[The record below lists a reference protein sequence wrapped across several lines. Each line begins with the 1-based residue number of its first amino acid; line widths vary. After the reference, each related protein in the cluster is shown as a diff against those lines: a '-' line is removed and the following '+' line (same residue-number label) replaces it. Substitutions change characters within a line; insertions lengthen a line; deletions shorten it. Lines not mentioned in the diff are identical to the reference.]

1 MAAITG
7 AMVKKMILPVAGDIY
22 GFKMDYKYAR
32 EKGDSKAVSVAKGV
46 GTAIFY
52 DMMGPAAWAYM
63 GVTIGTSLVGGWAGN
78 TTNKMKKSYQMKGKL
93 GSGSFNMQE
102 AGYTMRQRSINAIR
116 MNGQNIQSALG
127 NEARNYYRT

>member
-1 MAAITG
+1 MAAG
-7 AMVKKMILPVAGDIY
+7 AIIKSAIPYVADAW
-22 GFKMDYKYAR
+22 GFTADYKNAR
-32 EKGDSKAVSVAKGV
+32 AQGDSKAVSVAKGV
-46 GTAIFY
+46 ASAAFFE
-52 DMMGPAAWAYM
+52 MLGPWAWPYM
-63 GVTIGTSLVGGWAGN
+63 GVTIGTSLAGAWSQN
-78 TTNKMKKSYQMKGKL
+78 TTQKMKQGYRMKGKL

>member
-1 MAAITG
+1 MGVGAIVKASIPY
-7 AMVKKMILPVAGDIY
+7 AMDVW
-22 GFKMDYKYAR
+22 GFTADYKNAR
-32 EKGDSKAVSVAKGV
+32 QQGNSKAVSVAKGI
-46 GTAIFY
+46 GTAVFY
-52 DMMGPAAWAYM
+52 DMMGPWGMAYA
-63 GVTIGTSLVGGWAGN
+63 GVTIGASLAGAWAQN
-78 TTNKMKKSYQMKGKL
+78 TTQKMKQGYRMKGKL